1 MKTAIQQLI
10 DEMIGDGCV
19 SIHDDHKEI
28 ISYYIKKCE
37 ELLELEK
44 RQIIDAYWA
53 GLNGAIN
60 DYSECKDFGD
70 KNTKVGGG
78 AEKYYNDTFNQI
90 AP

>member
-1 MKTAIQQLI
+1 MKTVIQQLMQ
-10 DEMIGDGCV
+10 DLKESQDF
-19 SIHDDHKEI
+19 SIFNNHHVKHYLD
-28 ISYYIKKCE
+28 
-37 ELLELEK
+37 LEK
-44 RQIIDAYWA
+44 KQIEDAYWA

-78 AEKYYNDTFNQI
+78 AEKYYKDTFNQI